1 MRKFLLLILLLN
13 IAMAGDLEK
22 FKIREEIISENKGEK
37 SQAIA
42 FGLSLIVPGLGQAYV
57 NRFDVG
63 KYFFISEISLWLIY
77 FGMNEY
83 GRWLNDDAIN
93 FAVLYAEVDPR
104 GKTNDFFAD
113 IENFRSVY
121 DYNLRRSRNREFE
134 KLYDVGKFYWWWDS
148 DESRQRYKDLRTKSR
163 AMRYYAQFSIVFIIA
178 NHLASAIDALILTRK
193 FNQNLEP
200 KLGFIPSSDGVKFYI
215 NFTIP

>member
-1 MRKFLLLILLLN
+1 MKKLLLSIFLLN
-13 IAMAGDLEK
+13 IAVAGDLDK
-22 FKIREEIISENKGEK
+22 FKIREEMISGNQGKK
-37 SQAIA
+37 SQAVA
-42 FGLSLIVPGLGQAYV
+42 FGLSLIVPGLGQAYL

-63 KYFFISEISLWLIY
+63 KYFLASEISLWLLY

-93 FAVLYAEVDPR
+93 FAVLHAGIDR
-104 GKTNDFFAD
+104 WGKTNDFFAD

-121 DYNLRRSRNREFE
+121 DYNLRKSRNREYE
-134 KLYDVGKFYWWWDS
+134 KLYDVEKFYWWWDS
-148 DESRQRYKDLRTKSR
+148 DQSRQRYKDIRTKSR
-163 AMRYYAQFSIVFIIA
+163 AVRYYAKFAIVFTIA
-178 NHLASAIDALILTRK
+178 NHLASAIDALILARK

-200 KLGFIPSSDGVKFYI
+200 KLGFIPSNGGVKFYI

>member
-1 MRKFLLLILLLN
+1 MRKFFLFIFLLN
-13 IAMAGDLEK
+13 IAVAGDLEK
-22 FKIREEIISENKGEK
+22 FKIREEIISENKGER
-37 SQAIA
+37 SQAVA

-63 KYFFISEISLWLIY
+63 KYFFVSEISLWLIY

-83 GRWLNDDAIN
+83 GKWLNDDAIN
-93 FAVLYAEVDPR
+93 FAVLYAGVDPR

-121 DYNLRRSRNREFE
+121 DYNLRKSRNREFE

-163 AMRYYAQFSIVFIIA
+163 AMKYYAQFSIVFIIA
-178 NHLASAIDALILTRK
+178 NHLASAIDALILARK
-193 FNQNLEP
+193 FNQNIEP
-200 KLGFIPSSDGVKFYI
+200 KFGFIPSNGGVKFYI
-215 NFTIP
+215 NFIIP